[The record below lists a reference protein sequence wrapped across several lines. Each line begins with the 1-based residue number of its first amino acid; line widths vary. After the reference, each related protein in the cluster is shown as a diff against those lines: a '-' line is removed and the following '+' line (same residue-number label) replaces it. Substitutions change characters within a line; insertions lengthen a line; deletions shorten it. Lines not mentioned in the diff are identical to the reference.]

1 VDSYFRVDHSVF
13 WAVTLAPH
21 LQVVKYWCSAVC
33 VDVITECY
41 VDVFINI
48 YRMFRCPLTTAGTFS
63 LFVGYLLHKLM
74 VSVLLT
80 FCIQTEHS

>member
-1 VDSYFRVDHSVF
+1 VDSYFRVDHSVV
-13 WAVTLAPH
+13 WAVTLAH
-21 LQVVKYWCSAVC
+21 LQIVKYWCLAVS

-48 YRMFRCPLTTAGTFS
+48 HRMFRCPLTTAGTFN

-74 VSVLLT
+74 ASASLT